1 MCRGR
6 EKVRNHHLNI
16 TKFNKAPPLTM
27 FTKIQQIVTHDCGQH
42 ACGLYDRLDVL
53 VCTGCDNHA

>member
-6 EKVRNHHLNI
+6 KKVRNHHLNI
-16 TKFNKAPPLTM
+16 TKFSKAPPLTM

-42 ACGLYDRLDVL
+42 DRLDVL